1 MVKSQRLVSRPKDI
15 NSLSNILLNS
25 KIGIKTA
32 NMYIALCSKY
42 CSKHC
47 AYVHPLNPDQQSY
60 EVGIIFSWGTGRFKL
75 AQGHTASLTWWS

>member
-1 MVKSQRLVSRPKDI
+1 MVIDGQIPEIVSRPKDI
-15 NSLSNILLNS
+15 NSLSNTLFNS

-60 EVGIIFSWGTGRFKL
+60 EVGIIFFLRHRKI
-75 AQGHTASLTWWS
+75 